1 MVDGGPGGRT
11 QVPSRPAGG
20 AAPDAT
26 PRDLARALL
35 IAAVSPALPGV
46 AHLRAG
52 RVRLGSTLVCGQA
65 LLLTSAALAAGR
77 GRPLFAELAARPGW
91 LLGLAAG
98 SAAVAGLWAALIVH
112 SYAVLAPAGL
122 SPLWR
127 LAGGTTVSVLCLLV
141 IVPPVTLAQY
151 GYLQRDLVKSLFTE
165 GRDAAGTWA
174 GAPRLDV
181 LLIADADADRHGVR
195 PGGMTLA
202 SVDARTGDTVLLG
215 LPRDL
220 RHVPVWSG
228 AGRVPFPPDGPLDAV
243 YGYGAAHPEVLAGG
257 GRVRD
262 PGAELLKRT
271 VGHIL
276 GRPVPYYAMVDMNG
290 VRQIADAVGGVGPSL
305 TVGGAQARS
314 ARQECLLRALARQAG
329 PRAVLGAFRRLAR
342 ILKDSVRTDLP
353 RRLLPPLVG
362 LAAKIENAQIT
373 GLRLAAPLVPPRR
386 PDYREIRRIA
396 ARAAR
401 KPAPDSRDTPGLHIL
416 SNACT

>member
-1 MVDGGPGGRT
+1 MVDGGPGGGRT
-11 QVPSRPAGG
+11 RVPPRPAGG
-20 AAPDAT
+20 AAGPDAT

-46 AHLRAG
+46 AQLRAG
-52 RVRLGSTLVCGQA
+52 RVRLGSALVCGQA

-98 SAAVAGLWAALIVH
+98 SLAVAALWAALIMH

-165 GRDAAGTWA
+165 GATA
-174 GAPRLDV
+174 GARADATRLDV
-181 LLIADADADRHGVR
+181 LLIADADADRHEVS

-202 SVDARTGDTVLLG
+202 SVDTRTGDTVLLG
-215 LPRDL
+215 LPHDL

-243 YGYGAAHPEVLAGG
+243 YRYGAGHPEALAGG

-262 PGAELLKRT
+262 SGAELLKRT

-290 VRQIADAVGGVGPSL
+290 FRQLVDALGPSGAA
-305 TVGGAQARS
+305 GGPHARL
-314 ARQECLLRALARQAG
+314 ARQRCLLRALARQAG
-329 PRAVLGAFRRLAR
+329 PRAVLGAFQRLAR
-342 ILKDSVRTDLP
+342 ILTDSVRTDLP
-353 RRLLPPLVG
+353 RRLLPPLVA
-362 LAAKIENAQIT
+362 LAAKIKDAQIS
-373 GLRLAAPLVPPRR
+373 GLRIAAPLVSPRR
-386 PDYREIRRIA
+386 PDYRKIRRIA
-396 ARAAR
+396 AEAAR
-401 KPAPDSRDTPGLHIL
+401 KPAPDSRDTPGMHIL